1 MPKNIKTVSTLE
13 FYNYGENNKMT
24 PSIGSSY
31 KVKVSDKE
39 GNIITIEKDDALYA
53 CVRLS
58 FDSNT
63 GILQLLDAAHDNS
76 VLAEIEMPN
85 ADYIYNCRFDEE
97 LNSILFD
104 VKSLYGN
111 ETSTIELDVESLV
124 ELYEAGQGIEIGE
137 KNEETG
143 RKPISIKLAEGE
155 SILHLSDDGL
165 GIDEKV
171 ITDDELEAAIS
182 GKADTDYVNELLSGI
197 TGDVSTIVDRIE
209 AIEDI
214 LGTDI
219 DDPNIDERIDSK
231 ADLDEFND
239 LEEEV
244 GEIETNVNTLSGT
257 VQALDEEL
265 EEEKGRALSAETK
278 LSEKIEAET
287 TERKANAV
295 VSAEYDSDAK
305 KINFFNAN
313 NELIDSI
320 DATDFIKDGMVDSVE
335 LVEIS
340 GDTYLRVT
348 WNTDAGKEVTDIN
361 IGDIFDAD
369 NYYNKAEIDD
379 KVTALQEMDAAL
391 ANVDSQQWTAIT
403 GEATRAQEVEGQL
416 WGGINGE
423 VTRAQEVEGQLW
435 GGIGNE
441 AAARESKDTELNSLI
456 DAVSGATGVVDGK
469 IDAEKTRA
477 EEAEAALQEAINNE
491 KTRAEGA
498 ELSLSNKIDT
508 DILAEKNR
516 AEGAEAALQ
525 TAIENEE
532 SARQN
537 ADLDLGSK
545 YDNLDG
551 RIVGFEE
558 NLQDETNAR
567 LSADTELENAIAE
580 INNSYAS
587 KDYVDGKTADT
598 YNAAVSS
605 AITNSNAYTDTQV
618 DTVETDLKHYCDSG
632 HTELQDAINA
642 NATRINA
649 ITNWDGQGEYVD
661 TGNGILDILH
671 KEFHDLIDT
680 LTQKGIL
687 P

>member
-1 MPKNIKTVSTLE
+1 MSKNIKTVSTLE
-13 FYNYGENNKMT
+13 IYNYGESNKMM

-63 GILQLLDAAHDNS
+63 GILQLLDAAHDDS

-104 VKSLYGN
+104 VKALYGD

-155 SILHLSDDGL
+155 TILHLSDDGL
-165 GIDEKV
+165 GIDDKV

-182 GKADTDYVNELLSGI
+182 GKADTDYVNEILSAL
-197 TGDVSTIVDRIE
+197 TGDVGTILDKIE
-209 AIEDI
+209 AIEDV

-244 GEIETNVNTLSGT
+244 GEIEANVATISGNVETLKNS
-257 VQALDEEL
+257 VEAEVE
-265 EEEKGRALSAETK
+265 RALSAETE
-278 LSEKIEAET
+278 LNEKIEAEA

-295 VSAEYDSDAK
+295 ASAEYDSDEK
-305 KINFFNAN
+305 KIKFLNAN
-313 NELIDSI
+313 DEIIDSI

-340 GDTYLRVT
+340 GNTYIRIT
-348 WNTDAGKEVTDIN
+348 WNTDSGKEITDIN

-369 NYYNKAEIDD
+369 NYYNKAEIDE
-379 KVTALQEMDAAL
+379 KVIALQD
-391 ANVDSQQWTAIT
+391 VDTQQWNGIN
-403 GEATRAQEVEGQL
+403 GEITRAMGVESQL

-423 VTRAQEVEGQLW
+423 IARAQGVEGQLW
-435 GGIGNE
+435 EGIRNE
-441 AAARESKDTELNSLI
+441 ATARQNADSEIRDSITGFQEDLQNEIEARETADDELRGLIVTEVEI
-456 DAVSGATGVVDGK
+456 DNK
-469 IDAEKTRA
+469 IA
-477 EEAEAALQEAINNE
+477 AEA
-491 KTRAEGA
+491 
-498 ELSLSNKIDT
+498 
-508 DILAEKNR
+508 NR
-516 AEGAEAALQ
+516 AQQAEDALQ
-525 TAIENEE
+525 TAIDDE
-532 SARQN
+532 ATTRQN

-545 YDNLDG
+545 YNNLDG
-551 RIVGFEE
+551 RIAGFEAK
-558 NLQDETNAR
+558 LQDETDAR
-567 LSADTELENAIAE
+567 MSADTAIEAAIAV
-580 INNSYAS
+580 INDSYAS
-587 KDYVDGKTADT
+587 KDYVNGKTAETFD
-598 YNAAVSS
+598 AAVSS
-605 AITNSNAYTDTQV
+605 AVTDSKDYTDNQLNG
-618 DTVETDLKHYCDSG
+618 VEADLKHYCDSG
-632 HTELQDAINA
+632 HTELQDAISA

-649 ITNWDGQGEYVD
+649 ITNWNGQGDYHD
-661 TGNGILDILH
+661 DGNGILDILH

>member
-1 MPKNIKTVSTLE
+1 MSKNIKTVSTLE

-63 GILQLLDAAHDNS
+63 GILQLLDAAHDDS

-104 VKSLYGN
+104 VKALYGN

-171 ITDDELEAAIS
+171 ITEDELEAAIS
-182 GKADTDYVNELLSGI
+182 GKADTEYVEEILSAI
-197 TGDVSTIVDRIE
+197 TGDVGTIVDRIE

-214 LGTDI
+214 LGTDV

-239 LEEEV
+239 LEDEV
-244 GEIETNVNTLSGT
+244 GEIETNVNTISGT
-257 VQALDEEL
+257 VQALDELL
-265 EEEKGRALSAETK
+265 EEEKERALSAETE
-278 LSEKIEAET
+278 LNGKIEAET

-295 VSAEYDSDAK
+295 AGVDYDSDEK
-305 KINFFNAN
+305 KINFLNAN
-313 NELIDSI
+313 DEVIDSI

-335 LVEIS
+335 LVELS
-340 GDTYLRVT
+340 GDTYLRIT
-348 WNTDAGKEVTDIN
+348 WNTDSGKEVTDIN

-369 NYYNKAEIDD
+369 NYYNKTQIDE
-379 KVTALQEMDAAL
+379 KVIALQE
-391 ANVDSQQWTAIT
+391 VDTQQWNGIN
-403 GEATRAQEVEGQL
+403 GEIARAMGVESQL

-423 VTRAQEVEGQLW
+423 TTRAQGVEGQLW
-435 GGIGNE
+435 DGINGETTARETADDEIRNSIAGFQEDLQEETEARE
-441 AAARESKDTELNSLI
+441 AADEEIRGLIVSEEVI
-456 DAVSGATGVVDGK
+456 DAKVA
-469 IDAEKTRA
+469 AEATRA
-477 EEAEAALQEAINNE
+477 QEAE
-491 KTRAEGA
+491 T
-498 ELSLSNKIDT
+498 T
-508 DILAEKNR
+508 
-516 AEGAEAALQ
+516 LQ
-525 TAIENEE
+525 TAIDNEAT
-532 SARQN
+532 ARQN

-545 YDNLDG
+545 YNNLDN
-551 RIVGFEE
+551 RITGFEA

-567 LSADTELENAIAE
+567 LSADTALENAIAV
-580 INNSYAS
+580 INDSYAS
-587 KDYVDGKTADT
+587 KDYVDGKTAET
-598 YNAAVSS
+598 FSSAVSS
-605 AITNSNAYTDTQV
+605 AVTDSKDYTDEQV
-618 DTVETDLKHYCDSG
+618 DTVETELKHYCDTG
-632 HTELQDAINA
+632 HTELQEAISA

-649 ITNWDGQGEYVD
+649 ITNWNGQGDYHD
-661 TGNGILDILH
+661 DGNGILDVLH
-671 KEFHDLIDT
+671 KEFHDLIET

>member
-1 MPKNIKTVSTLE
+1 
-13 FYNYGENNKMT
+13 MT

-265 EEEKGRALSAETK
+265 EEEKGRALSAETE
-278 LSEKIEAET
+278 LSGKIDTEKERALNEENVLNEKIEEET
-287 TERKANAV
+287 NERKSNAV
-295 VSAEYDSDAK
+295 ASVDYLSDTHT
-305 KINFFNAN
+305 INFFNAK
-313 NELIDSI
+313 NEIIDSI

-369 NYYNKAEIDD
+369 NYYNKSDVDEKIS
-379 KVTALQEMDAAL
+379 ALQ
-391 ANVDSQQWTAIT
+391 NVDTDIWAAIN
-403 GEATRAQEVEGQL
+403 GEITRAMGVETDL

-423 VTRAQEVEGQLW
+423 GQRAQDVETQLW
-435 GGIGNE
+435 GAIGNE
-441 AAARESKDTELNSLI
+441 ASTRESEDTSIRTALNSLVGDLQASI
-456 DAVSGATGVVDGK
+456 QTEIVN
-469 IDAEKTRA
+469 R
-477 EEAEAALQEAINNE
+477 EAADEAIRGLIVPE
-491 KTRAEGA
+491 ADID
-498 ELSLSNKIDT
+498 SKIAVET
-508 DILAEKNR
+508 TR

-525 TAIENEE
+525 TAIENEATTRE
-532 SARQN
+532 N
-537 ADLDLGSK
+537 ADLIIGSK
-545 YDNLDG
+545 YDELAG
-551 RIVGFEE
+551 KITGFDT
-558 NLQDETNAR
+558 LVQDETDAR
-567 LSADTELENAIAE
+567 ISADTELGNAIAE

-649 ITNWDGQGEYVD
+649 ITNDD
-661 TGNGILDILH
+661 GNGTLDILH

>member
-1 MPKNIKTVSTLE
+1 MSKNIKTVSTLE

-104 VKSLYGN
+104 VKALYGN

-171 ITDDELEAAIS
+171 ITEDELEAAIS
-182 GKADTDYVNELLSGI
+182 GKADTDYVNEVLSAI
-197 TGDVSTIVDRIE
+197 TGDVGTIVDRIE

-244 GEIETNVNTLSGT
+244 GEIETNVNTISGDVET
-257 VQALDEEL
+257 LKDAVEA
-265 EEEKGRALSAETK
+265 EKERALSAETEFN
-278 LSEKIEAET
+278 EKIEAET

-295 VSAEYDSDAK
+295 AGADYDSGEK
-305 KINFFNAN
+305 KINFLNAN
-313 NELIDSI
+313 DEVIDSI
-320 DATDFIKDGMVDSVE
+320 DATDFIKDGMIESVE
-335 LVEIS
+335 LIELS
-340 GDTYLRVT
+340 GDTYLRIT

-369 NYYNKAEIDD
+369 NYYNKAQIDE
-379 KVTALQEMDAAL
+379 KVIALQE
-391 ANVDSQQWTAIT
+391 VDTQQWGAINGNRADLEAVDT
-403 GEATRAQEVEGQL
+403 QQWAVINQNRADMEAVDAQLWAGISGEATAREAADEEIRNSIAGFQEDLQEETEAREAADEEIRGLIVSEEVIDAKVAAEAARAQE
-416 WGGINGE
+416 
-423 VTRAQEVEGQLW
+423 
-435 GGIGNE
+435 
-441 AAARESKDTELNSLI
+441 
-456 DAVSGATGVVDGK
+456 
-469 IDAEKTRA
+469 
-477 EEAEAALQEAINNE
+477 AEAV
-491 KTRAEGA
+491 
-498 ELSLSNKIDT
+498 
-508 DILAEKNR
+508 
-516 AEGAEAALQ
+516 LQ
-525 TAIENEE
+525 TAIDDEAT
-532 SARQN
+532 ARQD
-537 ADLDLGSK
+537 ADMVIASK
-545 YDNLDG
+545 YDELDG
-551 RIVGFEE
+551 RIAGFEA

-567 LSADTELENAIAE
+567 LSADTALENAIAV
-580 INNSYAS
+580 INDSYAS
-587 KDYVDGKTADT
+587 KDYVDGKTAET
-598 YNAAVSS
+598 FSSAVSS
-605 AITNSNAYTDTQV
+605 AVTDSKDYTDEQV
-618 DTVETDLKHYCDSG
+618 DAVEADLKEYCDTG
-632 HTELQDAINA
+632 HTELQEAISA

-649 ITNWDGQGEYVD
+649 ITNWNGQGDYHD
-661 TGNGILDILH
+661 DGNGILDVLH
-671 KEFHDLIDT
+671 REFHEFVESVNAALNSLDERVTALEQR
-680 LTQKGIL
+680 L
-687 P
+687 

>member
-265 EEEKGRALSAETK
+265 EEEKGRALSAETE
-278 LSEKIEAET
+278 LSEKIDAEKERALNEENVLNEKIEEET
-287 TERKANAV
+287 NERKSNAIASV
-295 VSAEYDSDAK
+295 DYLSDTHT
-305 KINFFNAN
+305 INFFNAKD
-313 NELIDSI
+313 EIIDSI
-320 DATDFIKDGMVDSVE
+320 DAADFIKDGMVDSVE

-369 NYYNKAEIDD
+369 NYYNKSYIDE
-379 KVTALQEMDAAL
+379 KISALQ
-391 ANVDSQQWTAIT
+391 NVDTDIWAAVN
-403 GEATRAQEVEGQL
+403 GEITRAMGVETDL

-423 VTRAQEVEGQLW
+423 GQRAQDVETQLW
-435 GGIGNE
+435 GAIGNE
-441 AAARESKDTELNSLI
+441 ASTRESEDTSIRTALNSLVGDLQASI
-456 DAVSGATGVVDGK
+456 QTEIVN
-469 IDAEKTRA
+469 R
-477 EEAEAALQEAINNE
+477 EAADEAIRGLIVPE
-491 KTRAEGA
+491 ADID
-498 ELSLSNKIDT
+498 SKIAVET
-508 DILAEKNR
+508 TR

-525 TAIENEE
+525 TAIENEAT
-532 SARQN
+532 AREN
-537 ADLDLGSK
+537 ADLIIGSK
-545 YDNLDG
+545 YDELADK
-551 RIVGFEE
+551 ITGFDT
-558 NLQDETNAR
+558 LVQDETDAR
-567 LSADTELENAIAE
+567 ISADTELGNAIAE

-632 HTELQDAINA
+632 HTELQEAINA

-649 ITNWDGQGEYVD
+649 ITNDD
-661 TGNGILDILH
+661 GNGTLDILH
-671 KEFHDLIDT
+671 KEFHEFVERVNAALNSLDERVTALEQR
-680 LTQKGIL
+680 L
-687 P
+687 

>member
-265 EEEKGRALSAETK
+265 EEEKGRALSAETE
-278 LSEKIEAET
+278 LSEKIDAEKERAQNEENVLNEKIEEET
-287 TERKANAV
+287 NERKSNAV
-295 VSAEYDSDAK
+295 ASVDYLSDTHT
-305 KINFFNAN
+305 INFFNAK
-313 NELIDSI
+313 NEIIDSI

-369 NYYNKAEIDD
+369 NYYNKSDVDEKIS
-379 KVTALQEMDAAL
+379 ALQ
-391 ANVDSQQWTAIT
+391 NVDTDIWAAIN
-403 GEATRAQEVEGQL
+403 GEITRAMGVETDL
-416 WGGINGE
+416 WRGINGE
-423 VTRAQEVEGQLW
+423 GQRAQDVETQLW
-435 GGIGNE
+435 GAIGNE
-441 AAARESKDTELNSLI
+441 ASTRESEDTSIRTALNSLVG
-456 DAVSGATGVVDGK
+456 DLQVSIQTEIAN
-469 IDAEKTRA
+469 R
-477 EEAEAALQEAINNE
+477 EAADEAIRGLIVPE
-491 KTRAEGA
+491 ADID
-498 ELSLSNKIDT
+498 SKIAVET
-508 DILAEKNR
+508 TR

-525 TAIENEE
+525 TAIENEAT
-532 SARQN
+532 AREN
-537 ADLDLGSK
+537 ADLIIGSK
-545 YDNLDG
+545 YDELADK
-551 RIVGFEE
+551 ITGFDT
-558 NLQDETNAR
+558 LVQDETDAR
-567 LSADTELENAIAE
+567 ISADTALENAIAE

-632 HTELQDAINA
+632 HTELQEAINA

-649 ITNWDGQGEYVD
+649 ITNDD
-661 TGNGILDILH
+661 GNGTLDILH
-671 KEFHDLIDT
+671 KEFHEFVESVNAALNSLDERVTALEQR
-680 LTQKGIL
+680 L
-687 P
+687 